1 LNWRGTAKRT
11 GRTAAEVCAQK
22 RFAGVSR
29 DWVVSHAVGLALKRR
44 VLGAATV
51 QLIDP
56 SGTRRS
62 SSIVG
67 DNIAHKKN

>member
-1 LNWRGTAKRT
+1 
-11 GRTAAEVCAQK
+11 
-22 RFAGVSR
+22 
-29 DWVVSHAVGLALKRR
+29 VVSHAVGLALKRR